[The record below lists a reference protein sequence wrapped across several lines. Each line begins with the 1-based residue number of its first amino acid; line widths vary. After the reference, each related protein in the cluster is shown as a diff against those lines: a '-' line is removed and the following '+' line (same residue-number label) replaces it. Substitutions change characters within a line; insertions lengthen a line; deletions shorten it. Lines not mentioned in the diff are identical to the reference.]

1 MKTLTS
7 LEAALMGLLD
17 ERPMHPYEI
26 EKVIV
31 ARDMR
36 WWTEISMSSVYKLL
50 RKLEKEGR
58 VKSEVRLNRRN
69 LAQKVYRLTPAGR
82 KSLKERVR
90 QLVSEWTRPIW
101 PVDIALSNLRLLTAG
116 EAASCFKK
124 YEASLDKMIEGYGRL
139 QEYLEAHCPLPNV
152 QLAVRPLALMRA
164 EKQWVRTF
172 AKQYREKRK
181 GGPAGTAAA
190 R

>member
-1 MKTLTS
+1 MKKIND
-7 LEAALMGLLD
+7 LEAALMGLLN
-17 ERPMHPYEI
+17 EKPMHPYEI

-31 ARDMR
+31 ERDMR
-36 WWTEISMSSVYKLL
+36 WWTTISMSSVYKLL

-69 LAQKVYRLTPAGR
+69 LAQKVYHLTPAGR
-82 KSLKERVR
+82 KALVARVKA
-90 QLVSEWTRPIW
+90 LASEWTRPVW
-101 PVDIALSNLRLLTAG
+101 PVDIALSNLRLLTD
-116 EAASCFKK
+116 EEVAACFRQ
-124 YEASLDKMIEGYGRL
+124 YEDSLDKMIECYGRL

-164 EKQWVRTF
+164 EKQWVRGF
-172 AKQYREKRK
+172 MKQYGKKRK
-181 GGPAGTAAA
+181 GGQAGSAPS

>member
-17 ERPMHPYEI
+17 EKPMHPYEI

-69 LAQKVYRLTPAGR
+69 LAQKVYRLTPAG
-82 KSLKERVR
+82 
-90 QLVSEWTRPIW
+90 P
-101 PVDIALSNLRLLTAG
+101 A
-116 EAASCFKK
+116 C
-124 YEASLDKMIEGYGRL
+124 GRM
-139 QEYLEAHCPLPNV
+139 P
-152 QLAVRPLALMRA
+152 
-164 EKQWVRTF
+164 
-172 AKQYREKRK
+172 
-181 GGPAGTAAA
+181 G
-190 R
+190 